1 MCWKCH
7 NGFHRKYKFEA
18 LDKPELL
25 VEYINNKNSETI
37 SEYIKKYILNNY
49 PDINENKIEVI
60 PRGVNNKEYHFDYK
74 PENVWIKN
82 WYEEFPHLQNKFL
95 ITLPARLTRWKGQ
108 NDFIEIITKLNAMG
122 INVHGLIVG
131 GIDKRKKRYFHE
143 LKSLIKR
150 NSDLRGLNVT
160 IPYKEKVIRYL
171 DKIDEKYLNIGA
183 VNVIKIIDNKLFG
196 INTDYEA
203 FKITLKEW
211 LDNSF
216 NSKALIL
223 GTGGSSKSVSLALK
237 ELNIDHNFVS
247 RSKRKNIFSYNDLS

>member
-1 MCWKCH
+1 MIKL
-7 NGFHRKYKFEA
+7 GLIGY
-18 LDKPELL
+18 PL
-25 VEYINNKNSETI
+25 VHSF
-37 SEYIKKYILNNY
+37 SKKYFNEKF
-49 PDINENKIEVI
+49 DNEN
-60 PRGVNNKEYHFDYK
+60 
-74 PENVWIKN
+74 IKN
-82 WYEEFPHLQNKFL
+82 VSYQNYELKN
-95 ITLPARLTRWKGQ
+95 
-108 NDFIEIITKLNAMG
+108 
-122 INVHGLIVG
+122 IN
-131 GIDKRKKRYFHE
+131 E

-160 IPYKEKVIRYL
+160 IPYKEKVIKYL

-247 RSKRKNIFSYNDLS
+247 RKKRKNVFSYEELLDIKIFSNYKLIINTTPLGMYPKIKLLPNTK

>member
-1 MCWKCH
+1 MIKL
-7 NGFHRKYKFEA
+7 GLIGY
-18 LDKPELL
+18 PL
-25 VEYINNKNSETI
+25 VHSF
-37 SEYIKKYILNNY
+37 SKKYFKEKF
-49 PDINENKIEVI
+49 DNEN
-60 PRGVNNKEYHFDYK
+60 
-74 PENVWIKN
+74 IKN
-82 WYEEFPHLQNKFL
+82 VSYQNYELKN
-95 ITLPARLTRWKGQ
+95 
-108 NDFIEIITKLNAMG
+108 
-122 INVHGLIVG
+122 IN
-131 GIDKRKKRYFHE
+131 E

-160 IPYKEKVIRYL
+160 IPYKEKVIKYL

-247 RSKRKNIFSYNDLS
+247 RKKRKNVFSYEELLDIKIFSNYKLIINTTPLGMYPKINLLPNIPYSLITKNYYLYDLVYNPETTKFLEKGKRKGAKIKNGLEMLHLQAELSWNYWNQK

>member
-1 MCWKCH
+1 MIKL
-7 NGFHRKYKFEA
+7 GLIGY
-18 LDKPELL
+18 PL
-25 VEYINNKNSETI
+25 VHSF
-37 SEYIKKYILNNY
+37 SKKYFNEKF
-49 PDINENKIEVI
+49 DNEN
-60 PRGVNNKEYHFDYK
+60 
-74 PENVWIKN
+74 IKN
-82 WYEEFPHLQNKFL
+82 VSYQNYELKN
-95 ITLPARLTRWKGQ
+95 
-108 NDFIEIITKLNAMG
+108 
-122 INVHGLIVG
+122 IN
-131 GIDKRKKRYFHE
+131 E

-160 IPYKEKVIRYL
+160 IPYKEKVIKYL

-247 RSKRKNIFSYNDLS
+247 RKKRKNVFSYEELLDIKTFSNYKLIINTTPLGMYPKINLLPNIPYSLITKNYYLYDLIYNPETTKFLEKGKRKGAKIKNGLEMLHLQAELSWNYWNQK

>member
-1 MCWKCH
+1 MIKL
-7 NGFHRKYKFEA
+7 GLIGY
-18 LDKPELL
+18 PL
-25 VEYINNKNSETI
+25 VHSF
-37 SEYIKKYILNNY
+37 SKKYFNEKF
-49 PDINENKIEVI
+49 DNEN
-60 PRGVNNKEYHFDYK
+60 
-74 PENVWIKN
+74 IKN
-82 WYEEFPHLQNKFL
+82 VSYQNYELKN
-95 ITLPARLTRWKGQ
+95 
-108 NDFIEIITKLNAMG
+108 
-122 INVHGLIVG
+122 IN
-131 GIDKRKKRYFHE
+131 E

-160 IPYKEKVIRYL
+160 IPYKEKVIKYL

-247 RSKRKNIFSYNDLS
+247 RNKRKNVFSYEELLDIKIFSNYKLIINTTPLGMYPKINLLPNIPYRLITKNYYLYDLVYNPETTRFLEKGKRKGAKIKNGLEMLHLQAELSWNYWNQK

>member
-1 MCWKCH
+1 MIKL
-7 NGFHRKYKFEA
+7 GLIGY
-18 LDKPELL
+18 PL
-25 VEYINNKNSETI
+25 VHSF
-37 SEYIKKYILNNY
+37 SKKYFNEKF
-49 PDINENKIEVI
+49 DNEN
-60 PRGVNNKEYHFDYK
+60 
-74 PENVWIKN
+74 IKN
-82 WYEEFPHLQNKFL
+82 VSYQNYELKN
-95 ITLPARLTRWKGQ
+95 
-108 NDFIEIITKLNAMG
+108 
-122 INVHGLIVG
+122 IN
-131 GIDKRKKRYFHE
+131 E

-160 IPYKEKVIRYL
+160 IPYKEKVIKYL

-247 RSKRKNIFSYNDLS
+247 RKKRKNVFSYEELFDIKIFSNYKLIINTTPLGMYPKINLLPNIPYRLITKNYYLYDLVYNPETTRFLEKGKRKGAKIKNGLEMLHLQAELSWNYWNQK

>member
-1 MCWKCH
+1 MI
-7 NGFHRKYKFEA
+7 KFG
-18 LDKPELL
+18 LIGYPL
-25 VEYINNKNSETI
+25 VHSF
-37 SEYIKKYILNNY
+37 SKKYFNEKF
-49 PDINENKIEVI
+49 DNEN
-60 PRGVNNKEYHFDYK
+60 
-74 PENVWIKN
+74 IKN
-82 WYEEFPHLQNKFL
+82 VSYQNYELKN
-95 ITLPARLTRWKGQ
+95 
-108 NDFIEIITKLNAMG
+108 
-122 INVHGLIVG
+122 IN
-131 GIDKRKKRYFHE
+131 E

-160 IPYKEKVIRYL
+160 IPYKEKVIKYL

-247 RSKRKNIFSYNDLS
+247 RKKRKNVFSYEELLDIKIFSNYKLIINTTPLGMYPKINLLPNIPYRLITKNYYLYDLVYNPETTKFLEKGKRKGAKIKNGLEMLHLQAELSWNYWNQK

>member
-1 MCWKCH
+1 MIKL
-7 NGFHRKYKFEA
+7 GLIGY
-18 LDKPELL
+18 PL
-25 VEYINNKNSETI
+25 VHSF
-37 SEYIKKYILNNY
+37 SKKYFKEKF
-49 PDINENKIEVI
+49 DNEN
-60 PRGVNNKEYHFDYK
+60 
-74 PENVWIKN
+74 IKN
-82 WYEEFPHLQNKFL
+82 VSYQNYELKN
-95 ITLPARLTRWKGQ
+95 
-108 NDFIEIITKLNAMG
+108 
-122 INVHGLIVG
+122 IN
-131 GIDKRKKRYFHE
+131 E

-160 IPYKEKVIRYL
+160 IPYKEKVIKYL

-247 RSKRKNIFSYNDLS
+247 REKRKNVFSYEELLDIKIFSNYKLIINTTPLGMYPKINLLPNIPYSLITKNYYLYDLIYNPETTKFLEKGKRKGAKIKNGLEMLHLQAELSWNYWNQK

>member
-1 MCWKCH
+1 MIKL
-7 NGFHRKYKFEA
+7 GLIGY
-18 LDKPELL
+18 PL
-25 VEYINNKNSETI
+25 VHSF
-37 SEYIKKYILNNY
+37 SKKYFNEKF
-49 PDINENKIEVI
+49 DNEN
-60 PRGVNNKEYHFDYK
+60 
-74 PENVWIKN
+74 IKN
-82 WYEEFPHLQNKFL
+82 VSYQNYELKN
-95 ITLPARLTRWKGQ
+95 
-108 NDFIEIITKLNAMG
+108 
-122 INVHGLIVG
+122 IN
-131 GIDKRKKRYFHE
+131 E

-160 IPYKEKVIRYL
+160 IPYKEKVIKYL

-247 RSKRKNIFSYNDLS
+247 RKKRKNVFSYEELLDIKIFSNYKLIINTTPLGMYPKINLLPNIPYSLITKNYYLYDLIYNPETTKFLEKGKRKGAKIKNGLEMLRLQAELSWNYWNQK

>member
-1 MCWKCH
+1 MIKL
-7 NGFHRKYKFEA
+7 GLIGY
-18 LDKPELL
+18 PL
-25 VEYINNKNSETI
+25 VHSF
-37 SEYIKKYILNNY
+37 SKKYFNEKF
-49 PDINENKIEVI
+49 DNEN
-60 PRGVNNKEYHFDYK
+60 
-74 PENVWIKN
+74 IKN
-82 WYEEFPHLQNKFL
+82 VSYQNYELKN
-95 ITLPARLTRWKGQ
+95 
-108 NDFIEIITKLNAMG
+108 
-122 INVHGLIVG
+122 IN
-131 GIDKRKKRYFHE
+131 E

-160 IPYKEKVIRYL
+160 IPYKEKVIKYL

-183 VNVIKIIDNKLFG
+183 VNVIKIIDNKLFA

-223 GTGGSSKSVSLALK
+223 GSGGSSKSVSLALK

-247 RSKRKNIFSYNDLS
+247 RKKRKNVFSYEELLDIKIFSNYKLIINTTPLGMYPKINLLPNIPYRLITKNYYLYDLVYNPETTKFLEKGKRKGAKIKNGLEMLHLQAELSWNYWNQK

>member
-1 MCWKCH
+1 MIKL
-7 NGFHRKYKFEA
+7 GLIGY
-18 LDKPELL
+18 PL
-25 VEYINNKNSETI
+25 VHSF
-37 SEYIKKYILNNY
+37 SKKYFNEKF
-49 PDINENKIEVI
+49 DNEN
-60 PRGVNNKEYHFDYK
+60 
-74 PENVWIKN
+74 IKN
-82 WYEEFPHLQNKFL
+82 VSYQNYELKN
-95 ITLPARLTRWKGQ
+95 
-108 NDFIEIITKLNAMG
+108 
-122 INVHGLIVG
+122 IN
-131 GIDKRKKRYFHE
+131 E

-160 IPYKEKVIRYL
+160 IPYKEKVIKYL

-247 RSKRKNIFSYNDLS
+247 RKKRKNVFSYEELLDIKIFSNYKLIINTTPLGMYPKINLLPNIPYSLITKNYYLYDLVYNPETTNF

>member
-1 MCWKCH
+1 MIKL
-7 NGFHRKYKFEA
+7 GLIGY
-18 LDKPELL
+18 PL
-25 VEYINNKNSETI
+25 VHSF
-37 SEYIKKYILNNY
+37 SKKYFNEKF
-49 PDINENKIEVI
+49 DNEN
-60 PRGVNNKEYHFDYK
+60 
-74 PENVWIKN
+74 IKN
-82 WYEEFPHLQNKFL
+82 VSYQNYELKN
-95 ITLPARLTRWKGQ
+95 
-108 NDFIEIITKLNAMG
+108 
-122 INVHGLIVG
+122 IN
-131 GIDKRKKRYFHE
+131 E

-160 IPYKEKVIRYL
+160 IPYKEKVIKYL

-237 ELNIDHNFVS
+237 ELNIYHNFVS
-247 RSKRKNIFSYNDLS
+247 RKKRKNVFSYEELLDIKIFSNYKLIINTTPLGMYPKINLLPNIPYSLITKNYYLYDLIYNPETTKFLEKGKRKGAKIKNGLEMLHLQAELSWNYWNQK

>member
-1 MCWKCH
+1 MIKL
-7 NGFHRKYKFEA
+7 GLIGY
-18 LDKPELL
+18 PL
-25 VEYINNKNSETI
+25 VHSF
-37 SEYIKKYILNNY
+37 SKKYFNEKF
-49 PDINENKIEVI
+49 DNEN
-60 PRGVNNKEYHFDYK
+60 
-74 PENVWIKN
+74 IKN
-82 WYEEFPHLQNKFL
+82 VSYQNYELKN
-95 ITLPARLTRWKGQ
+95 
-108 NDFIEIITKLNAMG
+108 
-122 INVHGLIVG
+122 IN
-131 GIDKRKKRYFHE
+131 E

-160 IPYKEKVIRYL
+160 IPYKEKVIKYL

-247 RSKRKNIFSYNDLS
+247 RKKRKNVFSYEELLDIKIFSNYKLIINTTPLGMYPKINLLPNIPYRLITKNYYLYDLVYNPETTRFLEKGKRKGAKIKNGLEMLHLQADLSWNYWNQK

>member
-1 MCWKCH
+1 MIKL
-7 NGFHRKYKFEA
+7 GLIGY
-18 LDKPELL
+18 PL
-25 VEYINNKNSETI
+25 VHSF
-37 SEYIKKYILNNY
+37 SKKYFKEKF
-49 PDINENKIEVI
+49 DNEN
-60 PRGVNNKEYHFDYK
+60 
-74 PENVWIKN
+74 IKN
-82 WYEEFPHLQNKFL
+82 VSYQNYELKN
-95 ITLPARLTRWKGQ
+95 
-108 NDFIEIITKLNAMG
+108 
-122 INVHGLIVG
+122 IN
-131 GIDKRKKRYFHE
+131 E

-160 IPYKEKVIRYL
+160 IPYKEKVIKYL

-247 RSKRKNIFSYNDLS
+247 RKKRKNVFSYEELLDIKIFSNYKLIINTTPLGMYPKINLLPNIPYSLITKNYYLYDLIYNPETTKFLEKGKRKGAKIKNGLEMLHLQAELSWNYWNQK

>member
-1 MCWKCH
+1 MIKL
-7 NGFHRKYKFEA
+7 GLIGY
-18 LDKPELL
+18 PL
-25 VEYINNKNSETI
+25 VHSF
-37 SEYIKKYILNNY
+37 SKKYFNEKF
-49 PDINENKIEVI
+49 DNEN
-60 PRGVNNKEYHFDYK
+60 
-74 PENVWIKN
+74 IKN
-82 WYEEFPHLQNKFL
+82 VSYQNYELKN
-95 ITLPARLTRWKGQ
+95 
-108 NDFIEIITKLNAMG
+108 
-122 INVHGLIVG
+122 IN
-131 GIDKRKKRYFHE
+131 E

-160 IPYKEKVIRYL
+160 IPYKEKVIKYL

-247 RSKRKNIFSYNDLS
+247 RSKRKNIFSYNDLSDISIFSNYKLIINTTPLGMYPKINLSPNIPYHLITKNYYLYDLVYNPEMTKFLEKGKIKGAKIKNGLEMLYLQAELSWSYWNKK

>member
-1 MCWKCH
+1 MIKL
-7 NGFHRKYKFEA
+7 GLIGY
-18 LDKPELL
+18 PL
-25 VEYINNKNSETI
+25 VHSF
-37 SEYIKKYILNNY
+37 SKKYFNEKF
-49 PDINENKIEVI
+49 DNEN
-60 PRGVNNKEYHFDYK
+60 
-74 PENVWIKN
+74 IKN
-82 WYEEFPHLQNKFL
+82 VSYQNYELKN
-95 ITLPARLTRWKGQ
+95 
-108 NDFIEIITKLNAMG
+108 
-122 INVHGLIVG
+122 IN
-131 GIDKRKKRYFHE
+131 E

-150 NSDLRGLNVT
+150 NSDLKGLNVT
-160 IPYKEKVIRYL
+160 IPYKEKVIKYL

-247 RSKRKNIFSYNDLS
+247 RKKRKNVFSYEELLDIKIFSNYKLIINTTPLGMYPKINLLPNIPYRLITKNYYLYDLVYNPETTRFLEKGKRKGAKIKNGLEMLHLQAELSWNYWNQK

>member
-1 MCWKCH
+1 MIKL
-7 NGFHRKYKFEA
+7 GLIGY
-18 LDKPELL
+18 PL
-25 VEYINNKNSETI
+25 VHSF
-37 SEYIKKYILNNY
+37 SKKYFNEKF
-49 PDINENKIEVI
+49 DNEN
-60 PRGVNNKEYHFDYK
+60 
-74 PENVWIKN
+74 IKN
-82 WYEEFPHLQNKFL
+82 VSYQNYELKN
-95 ITLPARLTRWKGQ
+95 
-108 NDFIEIITKLNAMG
+108 
-122 INVHGLIVG
+122 IN
-131 GIDKRKKRYFHE
+131 E

-160 IPYKEKVIRYL
+160 IPYKEKVIKYL

-247 RSKRKNIFSYNDLS
+247 RKKRKNVFSYEDLLDIKIFSNYKLIINTTPLGMYPKINLLPNIPYSLITKNYYLYDLVYNPETTRFLEKGKRKGAKIKNGLEMLHLQAELSWNYWNQK

>member
-1 MCWKCH
+1 MIKL
-7 NGFHRKYKFEA
+7 GLIGY
-18 LDKPELL
+18 PL
-25 VEYINNKNSETI
+25 VHSF
-37 SEYIKKYILNNY
+37 SKKYFNEKF
-49 PDINENKIEVI
+49 DNEN
-60 PRGVNNKEYHFDYK
+60 
-74 PENVWIKN
+74 IKN
-82 WYEEFPHLQNKFL
+82 VSYQNYELKN
-95 ITLPARLTRWKGQ
+95 
-108 NDFIEIITKLNAMG
+108 
-122 INVHGLIVG
+122 IN
-131 GIDKRKKRYFHE
+131 E

-160 IPYKEKVIRYL
+160 IPYKEKVIKYL

-223 GTGGSSKSVSLALK
+223 GSGGSSKSVSLALK

-247 RSKRKNIFSYNDLS
+247 RKKRKNVFSYEELLDIKIFSNYKLIINTTPLGMYPKINLLPNIPYRLITKNYYLYDLVYNPETTKFLEKGKRKGAKIKNGLEMLHLQAELSWNYWNQK

>member
-1 MCWKCH
+1 MIKL
-7 NGFHRKYKFEA
+7 GLIGY
-18 LDKPELL
+18 PL
-25 VEYINNKNSETI
+25 VHSF
-37 SEYIKKYILNNY
+37 SKKYFNEKF
-49 PDINENKIEVI
+49 DNEN
-60 PRGVNNKEYHFDYK
+60 
-74 PENVWIKN
+74 IKN
-82 WYEEFPHLQNKFL
+82 VSYQNYELKN
-95 ITLPARLTRWKGQ
+95 
-108 NDFIEIITKLNAMG
+108 
-122 INVHGLIVG
+122 INQ
-131 GIDKRKKRYFHE
+131 

-160 IPYKEKVIRYL
+160 IPYKEKVIKYL

-247 RSKRKNIFSYNDLS
+247 RKKRKNVFSYEELLDIKIFSNYKLIINTTPLGMYPKINLLPNIPYSLITKNYYLYDLVYNPETTKFLEKGKRKGAKIKNGLEMLHLQAELSWNYWNQK

>member
-1 MCWKCH
+1 MIKL
-7 NGFHRKYKFEA
+7 GLIGY
-18 LDKPELL
+18 PL
-25 VEYINNKNSETI
+25 VHSF
-37 SEYIKKYILNNY
+37 SKKYFNEKF
-49 PDINENKIEVI
+49 DNEN
-60 PRGVNNKEYHFDYK
+60 
-74 PENVWIKN
+74 IKN
-82 WYEEFPHLQNKFL
+82 VSYQNFELK
-95 ITLPARLTRWKGQ
+95 
-108 NDFIEIITKLNAMG
+108 N
-122 INVHGLIVG
+122 IN
-131 GIDKRKKRYFHE
+131 E

-160 IPYKEKVIRYL
+160 IPYKEKVIKYL

-247 RSKRKNIFSYNDLS
+247 RKKRKNVFSYEDLLDIKIFSNYKLIINTTPLGMYPKINLLPNIPYSLITKNYYLYDLVYNPETTKFLEKGKRKGAKIKNGLEMLHLQAELSWNYWNQK

>member
-1 MCWKCH
+1 MIKL
-7 NGFHRKYKFEA
+7 GLIGY
-18 LDKPELL
+18 PL
-25 VEYINNKNSETI
+25 VHSF
-37 SEYIKKYILNNY
+37 SKKYFNEKF
-49 PDINENKIEVI
+49 DNEN
-60 PRGVNNKEYHFDYK
+60 
-74 PENVWIKN
+74 IKN
-82 WYEEFPHLQNKFL
+82 VSYQNYELKN
-95 ITLPARLTRWKGQ
+95 
-108 NDFIEIITKLNAMG
+108 
-122 INVHGLIVG
+122 IN
-131 GIDKRKKRYFHE
+131 E

-160 IPYKEKVIRYL
+160 IPYKEKVIKYL

-247 RSKRKNIFSYNDLS
+247 RKKRKNVFSYEELLDIKIFSNYKLIINTTPLGMYPKINLLPNIPYRLITKNYYLYDLVYNPETTRFLEKGKRKGAKIKNGLEMLHLQAELSWNYWNQK

>member
-1 MCWKCH
+1 MIKL
-7 NGFHRKYKFEA
+7 GLIGY
-18 LDKPELL
+18 PL
-25 VEYINNKNSETI
+25 VHSF
-37 SEYIKKYILNNY
+37 SKKYFKEKF
-49 PDINENKIEVI
+49 DNEN
-60 PRGVNNKEYHFDYK
+60 
-74 PENVWIKN
+74 IKN
-82 WYEEFPHLQNKFL
+82 VSYQNYELKN
-95 ITLPARLTRWKGQ
+95 
-108 NDFIEIITKLNAMG
+108 
-122 INVHGLIVG
+122 IN
-131 GIDKRKKRYFHE
+131 E

-160 IPYKEKVIRYL
+160 IPYKEKVIKYL

-183 VNVIKIIDNKLFG
+183 VNVIKIIDNKLFA

-247 RSKRKNIFSYNDLS
+247 RKKRKNVFSYEELLDIKIFSNYKLIINTTPLGMYPKINLLPNIPYRLITKNYYLYDLVYNPETTKFLEKGKRKGAKIKNGLEMLHLQAELSWNYWNQK

>member
-1 MCWKCH
+1 MI
-7 NGFHRKYKFEA
+7 KFG
-18 LDKPELL
+18 LIGYPL
-25 VEYINNKNSETI
+25 VHSF
-37 SEYIKKYILNNY
+37 SKKYFNKKF
-49 PDINENKIEVI
+49 DNEN
-60 PRGVNNKEYHFDYK
+60 
-74 PENVWIKN
+74 IKN
-82 WYEEFPHLQNKFL
+82 VSYQNYELKN
-95 ITLPARLTRWKGQ
+95 
-108 NDFIEIITKLNAMG
+108 
-122 INVHGLIVG
+122 IN
-131 GIDKRKKRYFHE
+131 E

-160 IPYKEKVIRYL
+160 IPYKEKVIKYL

-183 VNVIKIIDNKLFG
+183 VNVIKIIDNKLFA

-247 RSKRKNIFSYNDLS
+247 RKKRKNVFSYEDLLDIKIFSNYKLIINTTPLGMYPKINLLPNIPYRLITKNYYLYDLVYNPETTRFLEKGKRKGAKIKNGLEMLHLQAELSWNYWNQK

>member
-1 MCWKCH
+1 MIKL
-7 NGFHRKYKFEA
+7 GLIGY
-18 LDKPELL
+18 PL
-25 VEYINNKNSETI
+25 VHSF
-37 SEYIKKYILNNY
+37 SKKYFNEKF
-49 PDINENKIEVI
+49 DNEN
-60 PRGVNNKEYHFDYK
+60 
-74 PENVWIKN
+74 IKN
-82 WYEEFPHLQNKFL
+82 VSYQNYELKN
-95 ITLPARLTRWKGQ
+95 
-108 NDFIEIITKLNAMG
+108 
-122 INVHGLIVG
+122 IN
-131 GIDKRKKRYFHE
+131 E

-160 IPYKEKVIRYL
+160 IPYKEKVIKYL

-247 RSKRKNIFSYNDLS
+247 RKKRKNVFSYEELLDIKIFSNYKLIINTTPLGMYPKINLLPNIPYSLITKNYYLYDLVYNPETTRFLEKGKRKGAKIKNGLEMLHLQAELSWNYWNQK

>member
-1 MCWKCH
+1 MIKLGLI
-7 NGFHRKYKFEA
+7 GF
-18 LDKPELL
+18 PL
-25 VEYINNKNSETI
+25 VHSF
-37 SEYIKKYILNNY
+37 SKKYFNEKF
-49 PDINENKIEVI
+49 DNEN
-60 PRGVNNKEYHFDYK
+60 
-74 PENVWIKN
+74 IKN
-82 WYEEFPHLQNKFL
+82 VSYQNYELKN
-95 ITLPARLTRWKGQ
+95 
-108 NDFIEIITKLNAMG
+108 
-122 INVHGLIVG
+122 IN
-131 GIDKRKKRYFHE
+131 E

-160 IPYKEKVIRYL
+160 IPYKEKVIKYL

-247 RSKRKNIFSYNDLS
+247 RKKRKNVFSYEELLDIKIFSNYKLIINTTPLGMYPKINLLPNIPYSLITKNYYLYDLVYNPETTKFLEKGKRKGAKIKNGLEMLHLQAELSWNYWNQK

>member
-1 MCWKCH
+1 MIKL
-7 NGFHRKYKFEA
+7 GLIGY
-18 LDKPELL
+18 PL
-25 VEYINNKNSETI
+25 VHSF
-37 SEYIKKYILNNY
+37 SKKYFNEKF
-49 PDINENKIEVI
+49 DNEN
-60 PRGVNNKEYHFDYK
+60 
-74 PENVWIKN
+74 IKN
-82 WYEEFPHLQNKFL
+82 VSYQNYELKN
-95 ITLPARLTRWKGQ
+95 
-108 NDFIEIITKLNAMG
+108 
-122 INVHGLIVG
+122 IN
-131 GIDKRKKRYFHE
+131 E

-160 IPYKEKVIRYL
+160 IPYKEKVIKYL
-171 DKIDEKYLNIGA
+171 YKIDEKYLNIGA

-247 RSKRKNIFSYNDLS
+247 RKKRKNVFSYEELLDIKIFSNYKLIINTTPLGMYPKINLLPNIPYRLITKNYYLYDLLYNPETTKFLEKGKRKGAKIKNGLEMLHLQAELSWNYWNQK